1 MTSSE
6 RVCSV
11 DDRRCDDDYHHEED
25 RHTETTDSNV
35 GAPRMA
41 LQRTARFAPSPF
53 SVRIFFLFFSV
64 HLYFFLGSSFFLLS
78 PSVFPSL
85 CVCYSF
91 SFLGASSAA
100 QRQCASPQPFRRCV
114 DRVAGGFF
122 FVVRDANTPAAA
134 AGSSSSNGS
143 SSIRRAPV
151 EMILSAFRY
160 LRYASA
166 VAVGTRRRRQSNVD
180 LGRAGR
186 RAKRCRYCR
195 RRYAESP
202 AASVTITT

>member
-1 MTSSE
+1 MKKIVIPRLPIPTSVPPEWRSNE
-6 RVCSV
+6 RLVSLLLLSRSAFSFFFSQSIFTSFSV
-11 DDRRCDDDYHHEED
+11 RLSFSFLRLSFLLSVSV
-25 RHTETTDSNV
+25 T
-35 GAPRMA
+35 
-41 LQRTARFAPSPF
+41 PSPF
-53 SVRIFFLFFSV
+53 SVRLQRHSDSARVRSHFGAASTE
-64 HLYFFLGSSFFLLS
+64 S
-78 PSVFPSL
+78 P
-85 CVCYSF
+85 
-91 SFLGASSAA
+91 A
-100 QRQCASPQPFRRCV
+100 
-114 DRVAGGFF
+114 GFF